1 MRLRGYFEDEAVNC
15 TLQMQVRREAKKLKG
30 IASPSA
36 AAVLSAVAAM
46 VALSTTVTTRA
57 LATILPED
65 NDGSPV
71 LSLLSP
77 PKKTRYMSHQRQ
89 VNRQN
94 KQKAK
99 EAYAQALA
107 SAMMLIA
114 AERGKE
120 KENTCPPLSIS
131 NRFWCRPAKNQV
143 VRAAAEELAPSVTV
157 ANTCKQQ
164 EALAKAT
171 AYGKKFYVTGGE
183 HINSDY
189 MFIGAEMG
197 NRESEIPEMEKN
209 KKVWIE
215 FHARRDAALVVL
227 NRLHHES
234 DGNIESLSNKE
245 LEVLLR
251 WKGVPVSKMG
261 NMASRRALYKQF
273 AGDRGDNNLGDPAQW
288 RETVE
293 ANFEARRNAPIEM
306 GDTA

>member
-1 MRLRGYFEDEAVNC
+1 MQRHQECTLGVLGRCRQRWLDPLHQEFRTELVEIKQHPRDGTAPGIETVRRQIVRERRYSALGCAKNAAVLFVACESNPDTTGRLSIPHVMRLRGYFEDEAVNC

-131 NRFWCRPAKNQV
+131 NRF
-143 VRAAAEELAPSVTV
+143 
-157 ANTCKQQ
+157 
-164 EALAKAT
+164 
-171 AYGKKFYVTGGE
+171 
-183 HINSDY
+183 
-189 MFIGAEMG
+189 
-197 NRESEIPEMEKN
+197 
-209 KKVWIE
+209 
-215 FHARRDAALVVL
+215 
-227 NRLHHES
+227 
-234 DGNIESLSNKE
+234 
-245 LEVLLR
+245 
-251 WKGVPVSKMG
+251 
-261 NMASRRALYKQF
+261 
-273 AGDRGDNNLGDPAQW
+273 
-288 RETVE
+288 
-293 ANFEARRNAPIEM
+293 
-306 GDTA
+306 